1 MHLPLALG
9 INPRLPLFRGCTL
22 AATVLAAGLSTASAD
37 PPVRVSRREA
47 VAEALARN
55 PAVQA
60 AREQVEQARTRVGQA
75 KALPD
80 PTFETALEE
89 ETGFLSPHSAT
100 SKDLGVGLTL
110 PFPTKLHLAG
120 RVAAADLRVAESSLA
135 QVNDQTAAQA
145 AQAYDALLVAVR
157 HRQDLTE
164 ARTLAED
171 FLKKTDARYQAGAV
185 AKLDVI
191 KAKVDLAQ
199 TDNDLIANER
209 AIATARAGLNRQ
221 LGRAPGA
228 PIEASDDLGDV
239 PPPLAPVE
247 TLVEVAVSSRP
258 EIRAVAAQ
266 RAGARDATRLAKQF
280 WVPDLNVTLSR
291 NYTTGDPPAYST
303 ALSLTLPLFFWQHAK
318 GPIAEARHHEL
329 ELEATGRDT
338 AAQVELDVRAAYAAA
353 ETASRQTVYIREELL
368 PEAAEA
374 FRIASV
380 SYGLGGASALELLD
394 AKRTLLDAKSQYTEA
409 LGAASDARADLER
422 AVGAPLP
429 AAATAGVTDEK

>member
-1 MHLPLALG
+1 M
-9 INPRLPLFRGCTL
+9 
-22 AATVLAAGLSTASAD
+22 S
-37 PPVRVSRREA
+37 
-47 VAEALARN
+47 EALARN
-55 PAVQA
+55 PALAA
-60 AREQVEQARTRVGQA
+60 AREQVEQARTRVSQA

-80 PTFETALEE
+80 PTFEATLEE
-89 ETGFLSPHSAT
+89 ERGLLRPRSAT
-100 SKDLGVGLTL
+100 SKDLGIGLSL
-110 PFPTKLHLAG
+110 PFPTKIRLAG
-120 RVAAADLRVAESSLA
+120 RVAAADLRAAESSLA
-135 QVNDQTAAQA
+135 QLGDEIAAQTAE
-145 AQAYDALLVAVR
+145 AYDALLVAVR

-164 ARTLAED
+164 AKGLAED

-185 AKLDVI
+185 AKLDFI

-239 PPPLAPVE
+239 PPPLPPLE
-247 TLVEVAVSSRP
+247 DLVGLAASARP
-258 EIRAVAAQ
+258 EIHAIAAQ
-266 RAGARDATRLAKQF
+266 REGARDATRLARQF

-291 NYTTGDPPAYST
+291 NYTDGDPPAYST
-303 ALSLTLPLFFWQHAK
+303 ALSLTLPLFFWQHTK
-318 GPIAEARHHEL
+318 GPIAEAQHHEL
-329 ELEATGRDT
+329 ELEASSRDA
-338 AAQVELDVRAAYAAA
+338 AAQVEVDVRAAYAAA
-353 ETASRQTVYIREELL
+353 ETAWRQAVFIRDDLL
-368 PEAAEA
+368 PEAQEA

-429 AAATAGVTDEK
+429 AGPTAGVTDEK